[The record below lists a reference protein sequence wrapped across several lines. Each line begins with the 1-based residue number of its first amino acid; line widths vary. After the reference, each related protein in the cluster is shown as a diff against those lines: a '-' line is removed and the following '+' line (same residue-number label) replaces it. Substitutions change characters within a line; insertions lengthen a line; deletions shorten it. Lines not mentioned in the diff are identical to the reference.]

1 MEQIFEPNSQFQFD
15 KLVLTNPIFVNSGN
29 YFIKYLMNDSPL
41 YIQPPKCA
49 TKQGFIKGGK
59 KLFCDLL
66 FTNENES
73 FIRWIEDL
81 ENYSQ
86 KYIFNNREKWFE
98 TDLEMHDIESS
109 FTSPLKLYK
118 SGKFYIVRTI
128 IPTRLGKC
136 TLRIFDEQEM
146 DVPMESIQDGTVV
159 MTIWEIQGIKCST
172 RNFQIDI
179 EVKQMMVIPKSN
191 LFDRCVIS
199 KNSEL
204 SKETFSSLAT
214 THSVPNS
221 SGDLRSPSELV
232 EQRLLGTEA
241 PLPELFTT
249 DLMQGNNQ
257 EQNTT
262 ELLNSEVGKGL
273 PYLVASSL
281 LTQKVASLPEEFAIR
296 TDKLDKEDLTPS
308 ELVEQ
313 PPLPK
318 MDESGKGHTERVAS
332 SLLTS
337 KVALLEHEPEKFA
350 EKDTILDESDNDD
363 EYDYDNGFTIDIDEM
378 ESDENIPITNNDET
392 SSGVEVVDFNPEDI
406 QEPNDFQLK
415 TRNDVYYEIYTNAK
429 KKAEEA
435 RNLAIS
441 AYLEAKRIKD
451 LYLIHEPLDIFTG
464 GQQTE
469 AI

>member
-1 MEQIFEPNSQFQFD
+1 MEQIFEPNAQFQFD

-29 YFIKYLMNDSPL
+29 YFIKYIMNDSPL

-49 TKQGFIKGGK
+49 TKQGFVKGGK

-204 SKETFSSLAT
+204 YKEEEAHVPCSNGS
-214 THSVPNS
+214 PNS
-221 SGDLRSPSELV
+221 TEGVQGLIPPLGVSDKG
-232 EQRLLGTEA
+232 LLGTEA
-241 PLPELFTT
+241 
-249 DLMQGNNQ
+249 
-257 EQNTT
+257 
-262 ELLNSEVGKGL
+262 
-273 PYLVASSL
+273 SSL
-281 LTQKVASLPEEFAIR
+281 LTLKVASLPNSSGSKATYRVSSSPLPEEFEPEP
-296 TDKLDKEDLTPS
+296 TKSSSGNEDSVPTRNVSL
-308 ELVEQ
+308 
-313 PPLPK
+313 LPK
-318 MDESGKGHTERVAS
+318 IVETTEKEAD
-332 SLLTS
+332 
-337 KVALLEHEPEKFA
+337 A
-350 EKDTILDESDNDD
+350 ILDESDD
-363 EYDYDNGFTIDIDEM
+363 EYDQDNGFTIDIDEM
-378 ESDENIPITNNDET
+378 DSDDNVLITTNHD
-392 SSGVEVVDFNPEDI
+392 SSTGVELIDFNPEDI

-441 AYLEAKRIKD
+441 AFLEAKRIKD

-464 GQQTE
+464 
-469 AI
+469 

>member
-1 MEQIFEPNSQFQFD
+1 MEQIFEPNAQFQFD

-29 YFIKYLMNDSPL
+29 YFIKYMMNDSPL

-146 DVPMESIQDGTVV
+146 DVPMESIQDGTTV

-191 LFDRCVIS
+191 LFERCVIS
-199 KNSEL
+199 KKSDLTKESLLLATVPSE
-204 SKETFSSLAT
+204 ETFSPI
-214 THSVPNS
+214 PNS

-232 EQRLLGTEA
+232 GQRLTAPMSTEGVQGLRPPLGVSD
-241 PLPELFTT
+241 PLPDLTSTQELFTT
-249 DLMQGNNQ
+249 DLAQVDTQDQTSPVDLPPSKLVVEGILPSDQNATEILKL
-257 EQNTT
+257 EQKYLTT
-262 ELLNSEVGKGL
+262 NSSGL
-273 PYLVASSL
+273 CSNEATFSVSS
-281 LTQKVASLPEEFAIR
+281 E
-296 TDKLDKEDLTPS
+296 
-308 ELVEQ
+308 
-313 PPLPK
+313 
-318 MDESGKGHTERVAS
+318 G
-332 SLLTS
+332 
-337 KVALLEHEPEKFA
+337 A
-350 EKDTILDESDNDD
+350 EKEVISDEADNDD
-363 EYDYDNGFTIDIDEM
+363 GEYDQDNEFTIDIDEM
-378 ESDENIPITNNDET
+378 ESDDNVPITTDYEP
-392 SSGVEVVDFNPEDI
+392 SSGVEIIDFNPDDI

-441 AYLEAKRIKD
+441 AFLEAKRIKD

-464 GQQTE
+464 K
-469 AI
+469 

>member
-1 MEQIFEPNSQFQFD
+1 MEQIFEPNAQFQFD

-29 YFIKYLMNDSPL
+29 YFIKYMMNDSPL

-118 SGKFYIVRTI
+118 SGKFYIARTI

-146 DVPMESIQDGTVV
+146 DVPMESIQDGTTV

-191 LFDRCVIS
+191 LFERCVIS
-199 KNSEL
+199 KKSDLTKEPL
-204 SKETFSSLAT
+204 LLATVPSDETFSPIT
-214 THSVPNS
+214 NS
-221 SGDLRSPSELV
+221 EGDRRSPEELV
-232 EQRLLGTEA
+232 GLTRPATMSPTELVVKRLSD
-241 PLPELFTT
+241 PLPDLTSTQELFTT
-249 DLMQGNNQ
+249 DLAQVDTQDQNATEILKL
-257 EQNTT
+257 EQKYLTT
-262 ELLNSEVGKGL
+262 NSSGL
-273 PYLVASSL
+273 CSNEATFSVSS
-281 LTQKVASLPEEFAIR
+281 E
-296 TDKLDKEDLTPS
+296 
-308 ELVEQ
+308 
-313 PPLPK
+313 
-318 MDESGKGHTERVAS
+318 G
-332 SLLTS
+332 
-337 KVALLEHEPEKFA
+337 A
-350 EKDTILDESDNDD
+350 EKEVISDEADNDD
-363 EYDYDNGFTIDIDEM
+363 GEYDQDNEFTIDIDEM
-378 ESDENIPITNNDET
+378 ESDDNVPITTDYEP
-392 SSGVEVVDFNPEDI
+392 SSGVEIIDFNPDDI

-441 AYLEAKRIKD
+441 AFLEAKRIKD

-464 GQQTE
+464 NQQTE
-469 AI
+469 AM

>member
-1 MEQIFEPNSQFQFD
+1 MEQIFEPNSQFKFD

-29 YFIKYLMNDSPL
+29 YFIKYLMNDAPL
-41 YIQPPKCA
+41 YIQPPKCV

-146 DVPMESIQDGTVV
+146 DVPTESIQDGTAV

-199 KNSEL
+199 
-204 SKETFSSLAT
+204 TSSRIENARD
-214 THSVPNS
+214 SV
-221 SGDLRSPSELV
+221 
-232 EQRLLGTEA
+232 T
-241 PLPELFTT
+241 LPPEKFVT
-249 DLMQGNNQ
+249 DLVS
-257 EQNTT
+257 
-262 ELLNSEVGKGL
+262 SEEATKNV
-273 PYLVASSL
+273 SSL
-281 LTQKVASLPEEFAIR
+281 LESPSVVTPETPSSDKLVVDGYNEQKIPDITSEVAKLPEEFDQENI
-296 TDKLDKEDLTPS
+296 TTK
-308 ELVEQ
+308 
-313 PPLPK
+313 
-318 MDESGKGHTERVAS
+318 
-332 SLLTS
+332 
-337 KVALLEHEPEKFA
+337 
-350 EKDTILDESDNDD
+350 IDESDDD
-363 EYDYDNGFTIDIDEM
+363 DDDDDYDHGFTIDIDEM
-378 ESDENIPITNNDET
+378 ESDDTVPLTTDNEP
-392 SSGVEVVDFNPEDI
+392 SSGVELVDFNPEDI
-406 QEPNDFQLK
+406 QEPIDFQLK

-441 AYLEAKRIKD
+441 AFLEAKRIKD

-464 GQQTE
+464 GQQTL
-469 AI
+469 